1 MHPDRDTDDDADTDT
16 DMGTIGPIIR
26 VRVWFLW
33 QLFKSLASASLQLCL
48 ANKLFAYLTQIV
60 AHTQERGGVS
70 RKCGRG
76 IISTAAFNENVAK
89 VSATKCCLA
98 NVTASFAALAAHAAV
113 ASASAAAA
121 ATATAAGCGRKS
133 KFAALQLPVSCL
145 LA

>member
-1 MHPDRDTDDDADTDT
+1 MHPDTDADTDT
-16 DMGTIGPIIR
+16 GTIGPIIR

-89 VSATKCCLA
+89 VSATKCCSA